1 MFQSYRYHNED
12 CPDTLEEFKESIIGH
27 GLRVVLVELLPSDE
41 HLLTLQGTQ
50 EQFLSLYTEEMQ
62 YGPAIDMDE
71 FMDELEPI
79 GAA

>member
-1 MFQSYRYHNED
+1 MLQSYRYHNED
-12 CPDTLEEFKESIIGH
+12 CPDTLEELERTITGH

-62 YGPAIDMDE
+62 YGPAIDMDD

-79 GAA
+79 QAA

>member
-12 CPDTLEEFKESIIGH
+12 CPDTLEEFKESITGF
-27 GLRVVLVELLPSDE
+27 GLQVVKVEALLGNE

-50 EQFLSLYTEEMQ
+50 EQFLSLYAEEMQ

-71 FMDELEPI
+71 FMDELEPVQ
-79 GAA
+79 AD

>member
-12 CPDTLEEFKESIIGH
+12 CPDTLEELERTITGH
-27 GLRVVLVELLPSDE
+27 GLQVVKVEALLGNE

-50 EQFLSLYTEEMQ
+50 EQFLSLYAEEMR

-71 FMDELEPI
+71 FMDELEPVQ
-79 GAA
+79 AA